1 MFEVLIV
8 DDERA
13 IRTALSRRLTEAGYS
28 VRTAASGASG
38 VAAFAKRR
46 PDIVLLDVM
55 MPRKNGYETC
65 RDMRSLDR
73 ETPIVFLSAL
83 DSERDQIS
91 GLESGADDF
100 VSKTA
105 SDELLLARIRKALE
119 RADRF
124 SKADA
129 PASMT
134 KTEADIYRLLDS
146 DRGHFFS
153 YREIV
158 EATCGEG
165 YSADRSAIRVHVSNM
180 RGKLPDGERLAVKRG
195 VGYALV
201 GTGQ

>member
-1 MFEVLIV
+1 MCEVLIV

-13 IRTALSRRLTEAGYS
+13 IRTALSRQLTAAGYS
-28 VRTAASGASG
+28 VRVAASGESG
-38 VAAFAKRR
+38 IAAFAERR

-55 MPRKNGYETC
+55 MPRMSGYEAC
-65 RDMRSLDR
+65 CEMRKLDR

-83 DSERDQIS
+83 DSEQNQIL
-91 GLESGADDF
+91 GLRSGADDF

-105 SDELLLARIRKALE
+105 SAELLLARLNKAIE

-146 DRGHFFS
+146 DRGRS
-153 YREIV
+153 
-158 EATCGEG
+158 
-165 YSADRSAIRVHVSNM
+165 RSATNFLGSISSIIRSSRLPPKV
-180 RGKLPDGERLAVKRG
+180 LPDASPKSTARNMVLLRA
-195 VGYALV
+195 
-201 GTGQ
+201 

>member
-1 MFEVLIV
+1 VCEVLIV

-13 IRTALSRRLTEAGYS
+13 IRTALSRQLTAAGYS
-28 VRTAASGASG
+28 VRVAASGESG
-38 VAAFAKRR
+38 IAAFAERR

-55 MPRKNGYETC
+55 MPRMNGYEAC
-65 RDMRSLDR
+65 CEMRKLDR

-83 DSERDQIS
+83 DSEQNQIL
-91 GLESGADDF
+91 GLRSGADDF

-105 SDELLLARIRKALE
+105 SAELLLARLNKAIE

-146 DRGHFFS
+146 DRGRFFS
-153 YREIV
+153 YREMF
-158 EATCGEG
+158 EAICGEG
-165 YSADRSAIRVHVSNM
+165 YSADRVTIRVHMSNM
-180 RGKLPDGERLAVKRG
+180 RRKLPSGERLVAKRD

-201 GTGQ
+201 